1 MAGVNKSL
9 KAGAIVF
16 KTGDDPDGMYV
27 VRKGELVVFLEQEN
41 KEIVLA
47 KIPEGGIVGEMAL
60 FEKRPRSAS
69 VKAGV
74 DSEITHI
81 SQADFTAL
89 MKQIP
94 KWFVGLMGAL
104 SSRLRS
110 TNDRLKTLETPGQA
124 DRSGITQATRRPFL
138 NTIRILHTIDLIL
151 LRDGLKDGKDVSM
164 SRKNLEEQL
173 VQIFGESPNR
183 VQGIIDAL
191 SSENVFSAKM
201 DGFKNANLT
210 LTSRAWL
217 TQFTQFLT
225 MMAKNNP
232 HLSEIPEP
240 VVNMF
245 KLAAK
250 MSTQSPYDSFTA
262 TLEELISE
270 ANASGVDPSNF
281 PSHIGNITTYG
292 ETVKSTKAS
301 GKSGVGLKVSKN
313 DIQTFLRHVS
323 IFVRLCD
330 KSLD

>member
-124 DRSGITQATRRPFL
+124 DRGGITQATRRPFL

-151 LRDGLKDGKDVSM
+151 LRDGLKDGKDVSI

-173 VQIFGESPNR
+173 VQVFGESPHR

-210 LTSRAWL
+210 LTSRAVL
-217 TQFTQFLT
+217 TQFTLFLT

-262 TLEELISE
+262 TLEELINE
-270 ANASGVDPSNF
+270 ANASGVDPSSF

-301 GKSGVGLKVSKN
+301 GKSGVGLKVSRA

-323 IFVRLCD
+323 IFGRISDKRLD
-330 KSLD
+330 